1 MPKQKD
7 HQLNLLAEQELL
19 LQAQEARDAD
29 AVGYYTRVLTQTGL
43 PASKIIDNEF
53 ARDSGAYHLVIQT
66 PRAFSVPYGIYP
78 RGILAWLI
86 TEIVNRKNRKKSE
99 GRIIE
104 LGSSLAEF
112 MEKVTGGRTY
122 SGGEFGNIRPFK
134 KQLLSLLT
142 SRILY
147 WEDFKDQT
155 GFLSMEIASAGN
167 LMWHPK
173 VPDQPGLIQSSIEV
187 AEKFWE
193 DCCTHGHP
201 IDFRV
206 VRGLWPNCLAF
217 DIYTWLTYKAYVSL
231 RQHRHEIS
239 ISWHMLKVQFG
250 PQYKTLFQ
258 FRWKFLE
265 SWKLVSRLYPSVSL
279 TEQEGKGI
287 QLRFRRP
294 SVISVG
300 LPGSKHLK
308 GQWEPRQR
316 QLPLPPQS

>member
-1 MPKQKD
+1 
-7 HQLNLLAEQELL
+7 
-19 LQAQEARDAD
+19 
-29 AVGYYTRVLTQTGL
+29 
-43 PASKIIDNEF
+43 
-53 ARDSGAYHLVIQT
+53 
-66 PRAFSVPYGIYP
+66 
-78 RGILAWLI
+78 
-86 TEIVNRKNRKKSE
+86 
-99 GRIIE
+99 
-104 LGSSLAEF
+104 
-112 MEKVTGGRTY
+112 MEKVTGSRTY

-147 WEDFKDQT
+147 WEDHKDQT

-173 VPDQPGLIQSSIEV
+173 LPDQPGLIQSSIEV
-187 AEKFWE
+187 AEKFWD
-193 DCCTHGHP
+193 DCCAHGHP

-300 LPGSKHLK
+300 LPGTKHLK